1 MQYFQI
7 LRVYMINAHKHIVAM
22 AFFCAFAFGDV
33 AAQET
38 EPSPW
43 SRFGMGL
50 TIPTLSSPQLMM
62 GGVSSPI
69 IDGYVINPDQP
80 ASAANCVST
89 LFQSSIHLNRSNMSE
104 GDSTESVNYGSPG
117 GFNLVVK
124 KPGGSSAVMMGV
136 VPYSAKGYNVSRTV
150 ETDTLMGNYKESYT
164 GSGGT
169 AKSYLG
175 FAHSYKSKKWMPAG
189 KSDSVLVG
197 NRAVSLGAQVSF
209 LSGEVISTSRL
220 NIEDVT
226 YLDHRSSSSMRH
238 RSLSGLFGI
247 QAFQL
252 LWANYDSDRSFKGS
266 ATLYLG
272 ATYSPKA
279 KLFTDSERTIETV
292 QFLSNVETVI
302 DTASYT
308 NQLDAQGLMPS
319 KYSIGGAIVF
329 ENANGR
335 RLLLAADFMEEDWTV
350 VSESSSEI
358 NILEGD
364 ATWAVASR
372 TSLGLTLNPRTDRS
386 NNNVLSRSTFKS
398 GFALDLYPIAYK
410 GNQLHG
416 WRASA
421 GVSVPLEGSRS
432 TSKVHFGFEMGQRGV
447 GVENGTV
454 FEESLEES
462 LFSIQF
468 GVTLAPF
475 FKNLWL
481 TPKLYD

>member
-1 MQYFQI
+1 
-7 LRVYMINAHKHIVAM
+7 M
-22 AFFCAFAFGDV
+22 ALLCAFAFGDV

-80 ASAANCVST
+80 ASAASCVST
-89 LFQSSIHLNRSNMSE
+89 LFQSSIHLNRSNMRE

-117 GFNLVVK
+117 GINLVVK

-136 VPYSAKGYNVSRTV
+136 IPYSSKGYNVSRTV
-150 ETDTLMGNYKESYT
+150 ETDTLMGNYRESYT

-175 FAHSYKSKKWMPAG
+175 FAHSFKGKKWLPAG
-189 KSDSVLVG
+189 NADSVLVG
-197 NRAVSLGAQVSF
+197 NRAVSLGAQVSLLF
-209 LSGEVISTSRL
+209 GEVISTARL

-226 YLDHRSSSSMRH
+226 YLDNRTRSSMKH
-238 RSLSGLFGI
+238 RSLGGLLGI

-252 LWANYDSDRSFKGS
+252 LWANYDSERNFKGS
-266 ATLYLG
+266 ASLYVG
-272 ATYSPKA
+272 ATYAPEVN
-279 KLFTDSERTIETV
+279 LFTDYEKTVETV
-292 QFLSNVETVI
+292 QFLNNVETVI
-302 DTASYT
+302 DTASYISL
-308 NQLDAQGLMPS
+308 LDAQGRMPS

-335 RLLLAADFMEEDWTV
+335 RVLLAADFMEEDWTA
-350 VSESSSEI
+350 VSESFEI
-358 NILEGD
+358 DILEGD
-364 ATWAVASR
+364 AKWAVASR
-372 TSLGLTLNPRTDRS
+372 SSIGFTVKPRTDRS
-386 NNNVLSRSTFKS
+386 NNNILSRSTFKA
-398 GFALDLYPIAYK
+398 GYALDLYPISYDT
-410 GNQLHG
+410 NNDNDYRQLRG

-421 GVSVPLEGSRS
+421 GVTIPLEGSRS
-432 TSKVHFGFEMGQRGV
+432 TSKVHFGVEMGHRGV
-447 GVENGTV
+447 GIDNGTV

-462 LFSIQF
+462 LFSMQF

>member
-1 MQYFQI
+1 
-7 LRVYMINAHKHIVAM
+7 MINVNKCIVSM
-22 AFFCAFAFGDV
+22 ALLCAFAFGDV

-80 ASAANCVST
+80 ASAASCVST
-89 LFQSSIHLNRSNMSE
+89 LFQSSIHLNRSNMRE
-104 GDSTESVNYGSPG
+104 GDSTETVNYGSPG
-117 GFNLVVK
+117 GINLVVK

-136 VPYSAKGYNVSRTV
+136 IPYSSKGYNVSRTV
-150 ETDTLMGNYKESYT
+150 ETDTLYGNYKESYT

-175 FAHSYKSKKWMPAG
+175 FAHSFKGKKWLPAG
-189 KSDSVLVG
+189 NADSVLVG
-197 NRAVSLGAQVSF
+197 NRAVSLGAQVSLLF
-209 LSGEVISTSRL
+209 GEVISTARL

-226 YLDHRSSSSMRH
+226 YLDNRTRSSMKH
-238 RSLSGLFGI
+238 RSLGGLLGI

-252 LWANYDSDRSFKGS
+252 LWANYDSERNFKGS
-266 ATLYLG
+266 ASLYVG
-272 ATYSPKA
+272 ATYAPEVN
-279 KLFTDSERTIETV
+279 LFTDYEKTVETV
-292 QFLSNVETVI
+292 QFLNNVETVI
-302 DTASYT
+302 DTASYISL
-308 NQLDAQGLMPS
+308 LDAQGRMPS

-329 ENANGR
+329 ENANGKR
-335 RLLLAADFMEEDWTV
+335 VLLAADFMEEDWTA
-350 VSESSSEI
+350 VSESFEI
-358 NILEGD
+358 DILEGD
-364 ATWAVASR
+364 AKWAVASR
-372 TSLGLTLNPRTDRS
+372 SSIGFTVKPRTDRS
-386 NNNVLSRSTFKS
+386 NNNILSRSTFKA
-398 GFALDLYPIAYK
+398 GYALDLYPISYDT
-410 GNQLHG
+410 NNDNDYRQLLG

-421 GVSVPLEGSRS
+421 GVTIPLEGSRS
-432 TSKVHFGFEMGQRGV
+432 TSKVHFGVEMGHRGV
-447 GVENGTV
+447 GIDNGTV

-462 LFSIQF
+462 LFSMQF

>member
-1 MQYFQI
+1 
-7 LRVYMINAHKHIVAM
+7 MINVNKCIVSM
-22 AFFCAFAFGDV
+22 ALLCAFAFGDV

-80 ASAANCVST
+80 ASAASCVST
-89 LFQSSIHLNRSNMSE
+89 LFQSSIHLNRSNMRE

-117 GFNLVVK
+117 GINLVVK

-136 VPYSAKGYNVSRTV
+136 IPYSSKGYNVSRTV
-150 ETDTLMGNYKESYT
+150 ETDTLMGNYRESYT

-175 FAHSYKSKKWMPAG
+175 FAHSFKGKKWLPAG
-189 KSDSVLVG
+189 NADSVLVG
-197 NRAVSLGAQVSF
+197 NRAVSLGAQVSLLF
-209 LSGEVISTSRL
+209 GEVISTARL

-226 YLDHRSSSSMRH
+226 YLDNRTRSSMKH
-238 RSLSGLFGI
+238 RSLGGLLGI

-252 LWANYDSDRSFKGS
+252 LWANYDSERNFKGS
-266 ATLYLG
+266 ASLYVG
-272 ATYSPKA
+272 ATYAPEVN
-279 KLFTDSERTIETV
+279 LFTDYEKTVETV
-292 QFLSNVETVI
+292 QFLNNVETVI
-302 DTASYT
+302 DTASYISL
-308 NQLDAQGLMPS
+308 LDAQGRMPS

-329 ENANGR
+329 ENANGKR
-335 RLLLAADFMEEDWTV
+335 VLLAADFMEEDWTA
-350 VSESSSEI
+350 VSESFEI
-358 NILEGD
+358 DILEGD
-364 ATWAVASR
+364 AKWAVASR
-372 TSLGLTLNPRTDRS
+372 SSIGFTVKPRTDRS
-386 NNNVLSRSTFKS
+386 NNNILSRSTFKA
-398 GFALDLYPIAYK
+398 GYALDLYPISYDT
-410 GNQLHG
+410 NNDNDYRQLRG

-421 GVSVPLEGSRS
+421 GVTIPLEGSRS
-432 TSKVHFGFEMGQRGV
+432 TSKVHFGVEMGHRGV
-447 GVENGTV
+447 GIDNGTV

-462 LFSIQF
+462 LFSMQF

>member
-1 MQYFQI
+1 
-7 LRVYMINAHKHIVAM
+7 MINVNKCIVSM
-22 AFFCAFAFGDV
+22 ALLCAFAFGDV

-80 ASAANCVST
+80 ASAASCVST
-89 LFQSSIHLNRSNMSE
+89 LFQSSIHLNRSNMRE
-104 GDSTESVNYGSPG
+104 GDSTETVNYGSPG
-117 GFNLVVK
+117 GINLVVK

-136 VPYSAKGYNVSRTV
+136 IPYSSKGYNVSRTV
-150 ETDTLMGNYKESYT
+150 ETDTLMGNYRESYT

-175 FAHSYKSKKWMPAG
+175 FAHSFKGKKWLPAG
-189 KSDSVLVG
+189 NADSVLVG
-197 NRAVSLGAQVSF
+197 NRAVSLGAQVSLLF
-209 LSGEVISTSRL
+209 GEVISTARL

-226 YLDHRSSSSMRH
+226 YLDNRTRSSMKH
-238 RSLSGLFGI
+238 RSLGGLLGI

-252 LWANYDSDRSFKGS
+252 LWANYDSERNFKGS
-266 ATLYLG
+266 ASLYVG
-272 ATYSPKA
+272 ATYAPEVN
-279 KLFTDSERTIETV
+279 LFTDYEKTVETV
-292 QFLSNVETVI
+292 QFLNNVETVI
-302 DTASYT
+302 DTASYISL
-308 NQLDAQGLMPS
+308 LDAQGRMPS

-329 ENANGR
+329 ENANGKR
-335 RLLLAADFMEEDWTV
+335 VLLAADFMEEDWTA
-350 VSESSSEI
+350 VSESFEI
-358 NILEGD
+358 DILEGD
-364 ATWAVASR
+364 AKWAVASR
-372 TSLGLTLNPRTDRS
+372 SSIGFTVKPRTDRS
-386 NNNVLSRSTFKS
+386 NNNILSRSTFKA
-398 GFALDLYPIAYK
+398 GYALDLYPISYDT
-410 GNQLHG
+410 NNDNDYRQLRG

-421 GVSVPLEGSRS
+421 GVTIPLEGSRS
-432 TSKVHFGFEMGQRGV
+432 TSKVHFGVEMGHRGV
-447 GVENGTV
+447 GIDNGTV

-462 LFSIQF
+462 LFSMQF

>member
-1 MQYFQI
+1 
-7 LRVYMINAHKHIVAM
+7 M
-22 AFFCAFAFGDV
+22 ALLCAFAFGDV

-80 ASAANCVST
+80 ASAASCVST
-89 LFQSSIHLNRSNMSE
+89 LFQSSIHLNRSNMRE
-104 GDSTESVNYGSPG
+104 GDSTETVNYGSPG
-117 GFNLVVK
+117 GINLVVK

-136 VPYSAKGYNVSRTV
+136 IPYSSKGYNVSRTV
-150 ETDTLMGNYKESYT
+150 ETDTLMGNYRESYT

-175 FAHSYKSKKWMPAG
+175 FAHSFKGKKWLPAG
-189 KSDSVLVG
+189 NADSVLVG
-197 NRAVSLGAQVSF
+197 NRAVSLGAQVSLLF
-209 LSGEVISTSRL
+209 GEVISTARL

-226 YLDHRSSSSMRH
+226 YLDNRTRSSMKH
-238 RSLSGLFGI
+238 RSLGGLLGI

-252 LWANYDSDRSFKGS
+252 LWANYDSERNFKGS
-266 ATLYLG
+266 ASLYVG
-272 ATYSPKA
+272 ATYAPEVN
-279 KLFTDSERTIETV
+279 LFTDYEKTVETV
-292 QFLSNVETVI
+292 QFLNNVETVI
-302 DTASYT
+302 DTASYISL
-308 NQLDAQGLMPS
+308 LDAQGRMPS

-329 ENANGR
+329 ENANGKR
-335 RLLLAADFMEEDWTV
+335 VLLAADFMEEDWTA
-350 VSESSSEI
+350 VSESFEI
-358 NILEGD
+358 DILEGD
-364 ATWAVASR
+364 AKWAVASR
-372 TSLGLTLNPRTDRS
+372 SSIGFTVKPRTDRS
-386 NNNVLSRSTFKS
+386 NNNILSRSTFKA
-398 GFALDLYPIAYK
+398 GYALDLYPISYDT
-410 GNQLHG
+410 NNDNDYRQLLG

-421 GVSVPLEGSRS
+421 GVTIPLEGSRS
-432 TSKVHFGFEMGQRGV
+432 TSKVHFGVEMGHRGV
-447 GVENGTV
+447 GIDNGTV

-462 LFSIQF
+462 LFSMQF

>member
-1 MQYFQI
+1 
-7 LRVYMINAHKHIVAM
+7 MINLNKCIVAM
-22 AFFCAFAFGDV
+22 ALLCAFAFGDV

-80 ASAANCVST
+80 ASAASCVST
-89 LFQSSIHLNRSNMSE
+89 IFQSSIHLNRSNMSE

-117 GFNLVVK
+117 GINFVVK
-124 KPGGSSAVMMGV
+124 KPGASSAIMMGV
-136 VPYSAKGYNVSRTV
+136 IPYSSKGYSVSRTV

-175 FAHSYKSKKWMPAG
+175 YARSFKGKKWLPAG
-189 KSDSVLVG
+189 NSDSVLVG
-197 NRAVSLGAQVSF
+197 NRAVSIGAQVSLLF
-209 LSGEVISTSRL
+209 GEVISTSRL

-226 YLDHRSSSSMRH
+226 YLDNRTRSSMQH
-238 RSLSGLFGI
+238 RSLGGLLGV
-247 QAFQL
+247 QAYQL
-252 LWANYDSDRSFKGS
+252 LWAHYDSERNFKGS
-266 ATLYLG
+266 ASLYLG
-272 ATYSPKA
+272 ATYAPEA
-279 KLFTDSERTIETV
+279 NLFTDHEKTVETV
-292 QFLSNVETVI
+292 QFLNSVETVI

-308 NQLDAQGLMPS
+308 SLLDAKGRMPS

-329 ENANGR
+329 ENTNGR
-335 RLLLAADFMEEDWTV
+335 RVLLAADFMEEDWTV
-350 VSESSSEI
+350 VSETFNEI
-358 NILEGD
+358 DILEGD

-372 TSLGLTLNPRTDRS
+372 SSIGLTVNPRTDRS
-386 NNNVLSRSTFKS
+386 NNNILSRSTFKA
-398 GFALDLYPIAYK
+398 GYAFDLYPISFK

-421 GVSVPLEGSRS
+421 GVTIPLEGSRS
-432 TSKVHFGFEMGQRGV
+432 TSRVHFGVEMGQRGV
-447 GVENGTV
+447 GIENGTV

-462 LFSIQF
+462 LFSLQV

>member
-1 MQYFQI
+1 
-7 LRVYMINAHKHIVAM
+7 MINLNKCIVAM
-22 AFFCAFAFGDV
+22 ALLCAFAFGNV

-117 GFNLVVK
+117 GINMVVK
-124 KPGGSSAVMMGV
+124 KPGASSAIMMGV
-136 VPYSAKGYNVSRTV
+136 IPYSSKGYNVSRTV
-150 ETDTLMGNYKESYT
+150 ETDTLMGNYKESYS

-175 FAHSYKSKKWMPAG
+175 YARSFKGKKWLPAG
-189 KSDSVLVG
+189 NADSVFVG
-197 NRAVSLGAQVSF
+197 NRAVSLGAQVSLLF
-209 LSGEVISTSRL
+209 GEVISTSRL

-226 YLDHRSSSSMRH
+226 YLDNRTRSSMKH
-238 RSLSGLFGI
+238 RSLGGLLGV

-252 LWANYDSDRSFKGS
+252 LWANYDSERNFKGS
-266 ATLYLG
+266 ASLYLG
-272 ATYSPKA
+272 ATYAPQA
-279 KLFTDSERTIETV
+279 NLFTDHEKTVETV
-292 QFLSNVETVI
+292 QFLNNIETVI

-308 NQLDAQGLMPS
+308 SLLDAKGRMPS
-319 KYSIGGAIVF
+319 KYSIGGAVVF

-335 RLLLAADFMEEDWTV
+335 RVLLGADFMQEDWTV
-350 VSESSSEI
+350 VSDSFNEI
-358 NILEGD
+358 DILDGD

-372 TSLGLTLNPRTDRS
+372 SSIGLTVKPRTDRS
-386 NNNVLSRSTFKS
+386 NHNVLSRSTFKS
-398 GFALDLYPIAYK
+398 GFALDLYPISFK
-410 GNQLHG
+410 GNQLRG

-421 GVSVPLEGSRS
+421 GVTIPLEGSRS
-432 TSKVHFGFEMGQRGV
+432 TSKVHFGVEMGHRGV
-447 GVENGTV
+447 GIENGTV

-462 LFSIQF
+462 LFSMQL

>member
-1 MQYFQI
+1 
-7 LRVYMINAHKHIVAM
+7 MINVNKCIVSM
-22 AFFCAFAFGDV
+22 ALLCAFAFGDV

-80 ASAANCVST
+80 ASAASCVST
-89 LFQSSIHLNRSNMSE
+89 LFQSSIHLNRSNMRE

-117 GFNLVVK
+117 GINLVVK

-136 VPYSAKGYNVSRTV
+136 IPYSSKGYNVSRTV
-150 ETDTLMGNYKESYT
+150 ETDTLMGNYRESYT

-175 FAHSYKSKKWMPAG
+175 FAHSFKGKKWLPAG
-189 KSDSVLVG
+189 NADSVLVG
-197 NRAVSLGAQVSF
+197 NRAVSLGAQVSLLF
-209 LSGEVISTSRL
+209 GEVISTARL

-226 YLDHRSSSSMRH
+226 YLDNRTRSSMKH
-238 RSLSGLFGI
+238 RSLGGLLGI

-252 LWANYDSDRSFKGS
+252 LWANYDSERNFKGS
-266 ATLYLG
+266 ASLYVG
-272 ATYSPKA
+272 ATYAPEVN
-279 KLFTDSERTIETV
+279 LFTDYEKTVETV
-292 QFLSNVETVI
+292 QFLNNVETVI
-302 DTASYT
+302 DTASYISL
-308 NQLDAQGLMPS
+308 LDAQGRMPS

-335 RLLLAADFMEEDWTV
+335 RVLLAADFMEEDWTA
-350 VSESSSEI
+350 VSESFEI
-358 NILEGD
+358 DILEGD
-364 ATWAVASR
+364 AKWAVASR
-372 TSLGLTLNPRTDRS
+372 SSIGFTVKPRTDRS
-386 NNNVLSRSTFKS
+386 NNNILSRSTFKA
-398 GFALDLYPIAYK
+398 GYALDLYPISYDT
-410 GNQLHG
+410 NNDNDYRQLRG

-421 GVSVPLEGSRS
+421 GVTIPLEGSRS
-432 TSKVHFGFEMGQRGV
+432 TSKVHFGVEMGHRGV
-447 GVENGTV
+447 GIDNGTV

-462 LFSIQF
+462 LFSMQF

>member
-1 MQYFQI
+1 
-7 LRVYMINAHKHIVAM
+7 MINVNKCIVAM
-22 AFFCAFAFGDV
+22 ALLCAFAFGDV

-80 ASAANCVST
+80 ASAASCVST
-89 LFQSSIHLNRSNMSE
+89 LFQSSIHLNRSNMRE
-104 GDSTESVNYGSPG
+104 GDSTETVNYGSPG
-117 GFNLVVK
+117 GINLVVK

-136 VPYSAKGYNVSRTV
+136 IPYSSKGYNVSRTV
-150 ETDTLMGNYKESYT
+150 ETDTLMGNYRESYT

-175 FAHSYKSKKWMPAG
+175 FAYSFKNKKWLPAG
-189 KSDSVLVG
+189 NADSVLVG
-197 NRAVSLGAQVSF
+197 NRAVSLGAQVSLLF
-209 LSGEVISTSRL
+209 GEVISTARL

-226 YLDHRSSSSMRH
+226 YLDNRTRSSMRH
-238 RSLSGLFGI
+238 RSLGGLLGI

-252 LWANYDSDRSFKGS
+252 LWANYDSERNFKGS
-266 ATLYLG
+266 ASLYVG
-272 ATYSPKA
+272 ATYAPEVN
-279 KLFTDSERTIETV
+279 LFTDYEKTVETV
-292 QFLSNVETVI
+292 QFLNNIETVI

-308 NQLDAQGLMPS
+308 SLLNAQGRMPS

-329 ENANGR
+329 ENTNGR
-335 RLLLAADFMEEDWTV
+335 RVLLAADFMEEDWTV
-350 VSESSSEI
+350 VSESFNEI
-358 NILEGD
+358 DILEGE

-372 TSLGLTLNPRTDRS
+372 SSLGFTLKPRTDRS
-386 NNNVLSRSTFKS
+386 SNNILSRSTFKS
-398 GFALDLYPIAYK
+398 GFALDLYPISFK

-421 GVSVPLEGSRS
+421 GVTIPLEGSRS
-432 TSKVHFGFEMGQRGV
+432 TSKVHFGVEMGHRGV
-447 GVENGTV
+447 GIDDGTV
-454 FEESLEES
+454 FDESLQES
-462 LFSIQF
+462 LFSMQF

>member
-1 MQYFQI
+1 
-7 LRVYMINAHKHIVAM
+7 MIKVSKHIISM
-22 AFFCAFAFGDV
+22 SLLCAFAFGTV

-62 GGVSSPI
+62 GGVSSPV

-80 ASAANCVST
+80 ASAASCVST
-89 LFQSSIHLNRSNMSE
+89 LFQSSIHFNRSNMTE
-104 GDSTESVNYGSPG
+104 GDSTESINYGSPG
-117 GFNLVVK
+117 GINLVVK
-124 KPGGSSAVMMGV
+124 KTGGSSAVIMGV
-136 VPYSAKGYNVSRTV
+136 NPYSSKGYNVSRTI
-150 ETDTLMGNYKESYT
+150 ETDTLMGNYRESYT

-175 FAHSYKSKKWMPAG
+175 FAQSFKGKKWVPAG

-197 NRAVSLGAQVSF
+197 NRAVSLGAQISF
-209 LSGEVISTSRL
+209 LFGEVISTGRL
-220 NIEDVT
+220 DIEDLT
-226 YLDHRSSSSMRH
+226 YLDNRTRSSMKHRSM
-238 RSLSGLFGI
+238 SGLIGI

-252 LWANYDSDRSFKGS
+252 LWVNYDSERNFKGS
-266 ATLYLG
+266 ATVYLG
-272 ATYSPKA
+272 ATYAPEA
-279 KLFTDSERTIETV
+279 NLFTDYEKTVETV
-292 QFLSNVETVI
+292 QFLNNIETAI

-308 NQLDAQGLMPS
+308 SVLDAKGRMPS
-319 KYSIGGAIVF
+319 KYSLGGAVVF

-335 RLLLAADFMEEDWTV
+335 RVLIAADFMEEDWTI
-350 VSESSSEI
+350 VSDSFQEI
-358 NILEGD
+358 DILDGD

-372 TSLGLTLNPRTDRS
+372 SSIGLTVKPRTDR
-386 NNNVLSRSTFKS
+386 NNNNILFRSTFKS
-398 GFALDLYPIAYK
+398 GFTLDLYPISFE

-421 GVSVPLEGSRS
+421 GVTVPLEGSRS
-432 TSKVHFGFEMGQRGV
+432 TSRFHFGVEMGHRGT
-447 GVENGTV
+447 GIDNGTV
-454 FEESLEES
+454 LEES
-462 LFSIQF
+462 LFSLQF

-475 FKNLWL
+475 LKNLWL

>member
-1 MQYFQI
+1 
-7 LRVYMINAHKHIVAM
+7 M
-22 AFFCAFAFGDV
+22 ALLCAFAFGDV

-80 ASAANCVST
+80 ASAASCVST
-89 LFQSSIHLNRSNMSE
+89 LFQSSIHLNRSNMRE

-117 GFNLVVK
+117 GINLVVK

-136 VPYSAKGYNVSRTV
+136 IPYSSKGYNVSRTV
-150 ETDTLMGNYKESYT
+150 ETDTLMGNYRESYT

-175 FAHSYKSKKWMPAG
+175 FAHSFKGKKWLPAG
-189 KSDSVLVG
+189 NADSVLVG
-197 NRAVSLGAQVSF
+197 NRAVSLGAQVSLLF
-209 LSGEVISTSRL
+209 GEVISTARL

-226 YLDHRSSSSMRH
+226 YLDNRTRSSMKH
-238 RSLSGLFGI
+238 RSLGGLLGI

-252 LWANYDSDRSFKGS
+252 LWANYDSERNFKGS
-266 ATLYLG
+266 ASLYVG
-272 ATYSPKA
+272 ATYAPEVN
-279 KLFTDSERTIETV
+279 LFTDYEKTVETV
-292 QFLSNVETVI
+292 QFLNNVETVI
-302 DTASYT
+302 DTASYISL
-308 NQLDAQGLMPS
+308 LDAQGRMPS

-329 ENANGR
+329 ENANGKR
-335 RLLLAADFMEEDWTV
+335 VLLAADFMEEDWTA
-350 VSESSSEI
+350 VSESFEI
-358 NILEGD
+358 DILEGD
-364 ATWAVASR
+364 AKWAVASR
-372 TSLGLTLNPRTDRS
+372 SSIGFTVKPRTDRS
-386 NNNVLSRSTFKS
+386 NNNILSRSTFKA
-398 GFALDLYPIAYK
+398 GYALDLYPISYDT
-410 GNQLHG
+410 NNDNDYRQLRG

-421 GVSVPLEGSRS
+421 GVTIPLEGSRS
-432 TSKVHFGFEMGQRGV
+432 TSKVHFGVEMGHRGV
-447 GVENGTV
+447 GIDNGTV

-462 LFSIQF
+462 LFSMQF